1 MKGGYAGAMSPQ
13 TVTLPRLVGAR
24 AVVNAAL
31 VPHREE
37 ARLGVSFRDV
47 RQVSDSAL
55 HEIVLTGTNHGTRP
69 LHLLDIGPAVRE
81 EVDALI
87 EREPMLRGWVS
98 FDPFPAF
105 PVETEPVE
113 ETITVGGGEYT
124 REQAAQLV
132 LLLSTWLDEA

>member
-1 MKGGYAGAMSPQ
+1 MTSQ
-13 TVTLPRLVGAR
+13 TVVLPRLVGAR
-24 AVVNAAL
+24 AVVNSAL
-31 VPHREE
+31 VPYRED

-87 EREPMLRGWVS
+87 EREPMLRGYVS

-105 PVETEPVE
+105 AAPDEADPAD
-113 ETITVGGGEYT
+113 ETIDVRGGSYT
-124 REQAAQLV
+124 REQAAELV
-132 LLLSTWLDEA
+132 TRLSLWIGEA